1 MFKFFF
7 LYIYIYPG
15 LYVLVFIPCTLVLLL
30 GKSDLALFQA
40 PDTLFYIPNF
50 ISEAEEQMLLSQV
63 YKAPRTK
70 WTVLSHRRL
79 QNWGRS
85 HCMHRGHKYTEKQCF

>member
-1 MFKFFF
+1 M
-7 LYIYIYPG
+7 
-15 LYVLVFIPCTLVLLL
+15 LVFIPRTLVLLL
-30 GKSDLALFQA
+30 GKLALFQA

-50 ISEAEEQMLLSQV
+50 ISEDEEQMLLSQV
-63 YKAPRTK
+63 YKVPRTK

-85 HCMHRGHKYTEKQCF
+85 PCMHRGHKYTEKQCF